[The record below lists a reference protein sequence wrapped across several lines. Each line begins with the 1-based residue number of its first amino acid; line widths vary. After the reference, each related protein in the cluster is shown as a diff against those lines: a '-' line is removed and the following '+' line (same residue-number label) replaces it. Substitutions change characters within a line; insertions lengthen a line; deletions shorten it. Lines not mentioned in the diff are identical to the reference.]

1 MELKIIAVENSLM
14 QAITVNQALQNF
26 VEFMDEVSD
35 NHEPLIITHDHHK
48 PVVLVSLED
57 FNAWQ
62 ETDYLTRS
70 PANAQDLLQAVED
83 INERKNLI
91 KKTLIEE

>member
-1 MELKIIAVENSLM
+1 M
-14 QAITVNQALQNF
+14 QAITVNQAIQNF
-26 VEFMDEVSD
+26 AEFMDEVSD

-48 PVVLVSLED
+48 AVVLISLDD

-70 PANAQDLLQAVED
+70 SANAQDLLQAVQD
-83 INERKNLI
+83 INERKNI
-91 KKTLIEE
+91 VKKTLIEE

>member
-1 MELKIIAVENSLM
+1 M
-14 QAITVNQALQNF
+14 QAITFNQAIQNF
-26 VEFMDEVSD
+26 AEFMEEVSD
-35 NHEPLIITHDHHK
+35 NHEPLIITHENHK
-48 PVVLVSLED
+48 AVVLISLED

-70 PANAQDLLQAVED
+70 PANAQDLLQAVKD

>member
-1 MELKIIAVENSLM
+1 M
-14 QAITVNQALQNF
+14 QAITFNQAIQNF
-26 VEFMDEVSD
+26 AEFMDEVSE
-35 NHEPLIITHDHHK
+35 NHEPLIITHDNHK
-48 PVVLVSLED
+48 AVVLISLED

-70 PANAQDLLQAVED
+70 PANAQDLLQAVKD
-83 INERKNLI
+83 INERKNLV

>member
-1 MELKIIAVENSLM
+1 M
-14 QAITVNQALQNF
+14 QAITFNQAIQNF
-26 VEFMDEVSD
+26 AEFMDEVSD
-35 NHEPLIITHDHHK
+35 NHEPLIITHDNHK
-48 PVVLVSLED
+48 AVVLISLED

-62 ETDYLTRS
+62 ETEYLTRS
-70 PANAQDLLQAVED
+70 PANAQDLLQAVKD

>member
-1 MELKIIAVENSLM
+1 M
-14 QAITVNQALQNF
+14 QAITFNQAIQNF
-26 VEFMDEVSD
+26 AEFMEEVSD
-35 NHEPLIITHDHHK
+35 NHEPLIITHDNHK
-48 PVVLVSLED
+48 AVVLISLED

-70 PANAQDLLQAVED
+70 PANAQDLLQAVKD
-83 INERKNLI
+83 INERKNLV